1 MASRL
6 ITHPDAHAKAL
17 AYYHTLNVA
26 LVAAAPIAVL
36 AHPSPLSTPV
46 DLAIGIALP
55 IHAHVGMMNVI
66 SDYAPKISKHAA
78 APMRASMAGLTAVTI
93 AGLLRLNLQG
103 AGITETAKS
112 LWRTSATSR

>member
-1 MASRL
+1 MCETDESHEFPIHSVPYTLHSSLSEARYSSSKNINKTMASRL

-17 AYYHTLNVA
+17 AYYHKLNVA

-78 APMRASMAGLTAVTI
+78 APMRA
-93 AGLLRLNLQG
+93 
-103 AGITETAKS
+103 
-112 LWRTSATSR
+112 